1 MDKKDMKK
9 LCDDAFDVLEVL
21 EDTVSYL
28 CNEKTLSGV
37 KVYTFIREFSTL
49 KLQELP
55 EPFSIEVD

>member
-28 CNEKTLSGV
+28 CNEKELSGV

-49 KLQELP
+49 KLQEFP